1 MSLRAARQ
9 PVASVGLDAVGLLDL
24 LRPRYPTCK
33 KRGLRSVQFIRAT
46 IVIGGR
52 SAPAAWSFY
61 RCPECDGRFRLDAF
75 RQDEGLQHGEE
86 SDAWCE
92 HHQALKAFDER

>member
-1 MSLRAARQ
+1 
-9 PVASVGLDAVGLLDL
+9 LDDVGLLDL
-24 LRPRYPTCK
+24 LRPRCPTCK

-46 IVIGGR
+46 IVVDGR

-75 RQDEGLQHGEE
+75 RQDEGLRVARDDEWRQFVDGHGPF
-86 SDAWCE
+86 S
-92 HHQALKAFDER
+92 